1 MTTLTYA
8 IDIDAP
14 IQTVWGVLTQ
24 FDKYESWNTFTP
36 QVETTGRLGDG
47 VTLHVRL
54 NDSGRLTKSNLTIE
68 QIEPYT
74 LCWGDDNL
82 FIKAHRTQTLT
93 QLDDGRTRYE
103 SSEPFGGLLAPI
115 IIWLLKSKLMR
126 GYQWAAE
133 GLKKEAEQRS
143 IKQQRTEA

>member
-1 MTTLTYA
+1 MVTLSYT

-14 IQTVWGVLTQ
+14 INIV
-24 FDKYESWNTFTP
+24 WNTLTDFDSYSGWNKFTP
-36 QVETTGRLGDG
+36 KVETTGRLGDR
-47 VTLHVRL
+47 VTLHVNL
-54 NDSGRLTKSNLTIE
+54 NDSGRMTTSNLVIE

-133 GLKKEAEQRS
+133 GLKAEAERQHVNIVS
-143 IKQQRTEA
+143 